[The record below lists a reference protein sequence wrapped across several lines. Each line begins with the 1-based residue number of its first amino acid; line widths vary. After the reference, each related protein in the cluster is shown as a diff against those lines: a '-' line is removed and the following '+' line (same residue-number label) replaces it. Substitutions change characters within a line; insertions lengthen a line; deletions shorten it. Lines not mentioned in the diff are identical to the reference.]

1 MNDDELPDNLLDDL
15 KNDGEAEIPEKT
27 TGDDQGT
34 LHVVVCGVVPK
45 VCLNFFWEVMVITIF
60 HPLASIRIQL
70 GKRCNSKEK
79 MEKSN
84 R

>member
-15 KNDGEAEIPEKT
+15 KNEGEDEIQPPKS

-45 VCLNFFWEVMVITIF
+45 VRCFFIEECRDTN
-60 HPLASIRIQL
+60 SIHF
-70 GKRCNSKEK
+70 
-79 MEKSN
+79 
-84 R
+84 